1 MLEFASTPLLPT
13 CSAPLHRC
21 SFQPD
26 TLITS
31 ANLIA
36 LSYVQTGDFVRRPL
50 CSTKAVRTLTTA
62 MPESAHQDGGCI
74 PSQRSSASALI
85 LFRCVTVPRYV
96 GMHNAR
102 PPSDAQVMHTSFGL
116 TRQPRALPFPS
127 PSRRCEHSLIVLFPC
142 VCTTAFDVSYL
153 TTPRSCLTCI
163 CCGVPTT
170 LVIHVTLSI
179 ASITCNRLATVVS
192 GRYGDLRA
200 GRAQGPFRQSS

>member
-62 MPESAHQDGGCI
+62 MPESALQDGGCI
-74 PSQRSSASALI
+74 PSQRSPASALI
-85 LFRCVTVPRYV
+85 LFRCVTLRRYV
-96 GMHNAR
+96 GMHNAS
-102 PPSDAQVMHTSFGL
+102 PPSDAQVMDTSFGL

-127 PSRRCEHSLIVLFPC
+127 PSRRCEHSLIFCFRAC
-142 VCTTAFDVSYL
+142 VPPPSTSVIGRLQIVPAFAVEFQQL
-153 TTPRSCLTCI
+153 LLPRDIKHCLD
-163 CCGVPTT
+163 
-170 LVIHVTLSI
+170 HVQTRV
-179 ASITCNRLATVVS
+179 AAVVS
-192 GRYGDLRA
+192 GKDGDLRA
-200 GRAQGPFRQSS
+200 GRTKGPFRQSS